1 MYYDYKNAKKRI
13 IDTISSKTDIDRE
26 SKYIPKNESEFTFK
40 NGIKTWV
47 GALFVDIV
55 DSSRLFKEEKDERI
69 AQIIRSFCD
78 EIIRILSLNDNY
90 RQIGIRGDCIFAIY
104 DAPKIIDTE
113 SILLDASYINTF
125 QNMFQ
130 KILQD
135 NQFPTFEIG
144 IGLGLSET
152 LVIKAGQ
159 KGSGINNYI
168 WIGSSVVNA
177 SKLSSEAGRNQNSP
191 ILLDKTFKHN
201 LNKYCKRNYAKSWF
215 KVIYS
220 EKLKEYIFGVSIV
233 NIDFDEWITNEF
245 LRTSSSLSLFN

>member
-69 AQIIRSFCD
+69 ARIIRSFCD

-144 IGLGLSET
+144 TGLGLSET

-159 KGSGINNYI
+159 KGSGINDYI

-177 SKLSSEAGRNQNSP
+177 SKLSSEAARNSNPP
-191 ILLDKTFKHN
+191 ILLDNLFKLN
-201 LNKYCKRNYAKSWF
+201 LEEYCKKNNAYSWF
-215 KVIYS
+215 NKIYS
-220 EKLKEYIFGVSIV
+220 RKLNEYIYGANIIK
-233 NIDFDEWITNEF
+233 IDFDEWITNEF
-245 LRTSSSLSLFN
+245 VRSSNLSFLFN